1 MAEKKIL
8 VIDDEPS
15 FVQMV
20 VEFFR
25 IAGYDAR
32 AALNLE
38 DAITA
43 FRQQK
48 PKVVL
53 LDFNM
58 PMVTGEKF
66 LPILQNLNPSVKI
79 IVVTGCL
86 QEEVEQRFKGLGYF
100 AFFEKGNLSLDDFL
114 DCFPTVKREDA
125 IAVLEHSKS
134 ELLVHA

>member
-1 MAEKKIL
+1 MTDKKVLI
-8 VIDDEPS
+8 IDDEPS

-20 VEFFR
+20 LEFFR
-25 IAGYDAR
+25 VAGYDAR

-38 DAITA
+38 DAINA
-43 FRQQK
+43 FRQHK

-58 PMVTGEKF
+58 PMITGEKF

-86 QEEVEQRFKGLGYF
+86 QEEVEHKFKGMGYF
-100 AFFEKGNLSLDDFL
+100 AFFEKGNLSLEKMKQKVEEAL
-114 DCFPTVKREDA
+114 
-125 IAVLEHSKS
+125 SS
-134 ELLVHA
+134 